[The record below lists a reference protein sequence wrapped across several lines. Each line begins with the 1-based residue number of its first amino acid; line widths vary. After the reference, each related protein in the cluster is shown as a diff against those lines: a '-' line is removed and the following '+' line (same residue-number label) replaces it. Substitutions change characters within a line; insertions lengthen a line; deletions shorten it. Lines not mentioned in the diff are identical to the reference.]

1 MVSGCGDRRYRAE
14 IVLVGVIHGDPEGY
28 DRLKALLR
36 REDPSLVTLEFSE
49 FGLRFR
55 REKAATIREN
65 LRCLLLEIGLDEDA
79 IRATF
84 RRGGPGGLTAL
95 LDFPYEYLAARDFC
109 AERGRPLSLIDLSR
123 FSEQKLRILEEEAL
137 QPENIRALLD
147 RKDSDMREEVKK
159 QRRMAERCLAGG
171 ADFAFLRS
179 AGLAE
184 ELRIRDQYMAEEIRR
199 RAEASPGAMLMH
211 IGGWEHLVASKDVP
225 SLTQVLRD
233 MRPHTIYLLS
243 S

>member
-1 MVSGCGDRRYRAE
+1 MAE

-28 DRLKALLR
+28 DRLAALLR

-65 LRCLLLEIGLDEDA
+65 LRCLLLDIGLDGEA
-79 IRATF
+79 IRTLF
-84 RRGGPGGLTAL
+84 RKGGPGGLTAL

-109 AERGRPLSLIDLSR
+109 SERGRPLSLIDLSR
-123 FSEQKLRILEEEAL
+123 FSGQKLRLLEEEAL
-137 QPENIRALLD
+137 QAENIRALLD
-147 RKDSDMREEVKK
+147 RKDPDMREEVRR

-171 ADFAFLRS
+171 SDFPFLRS
-179 AGLAE
+179 TELAE
-184 ELRIRDQYMAEEIRR
+184 EMRIRDQHMAEEIRR
-199 RAEASPGAMLMH
+199 RAEACPGAKLMH
-211 IGGWEHLVASKDVP
+211 IGGWEHLVDSEECPGLVHA
-225 SLTQVLRD
+225 LRD
-233 MRPHTIYLLS
+233 MRPHALYLHS